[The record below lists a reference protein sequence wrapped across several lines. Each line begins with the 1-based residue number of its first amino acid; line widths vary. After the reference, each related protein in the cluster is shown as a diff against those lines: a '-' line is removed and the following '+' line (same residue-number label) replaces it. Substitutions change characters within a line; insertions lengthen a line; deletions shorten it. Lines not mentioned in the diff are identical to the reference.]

1 MVALTCLWVVVLPTL
16 KRAGAWRVSPGF
28 THLTDGPLDSMTVVE
43 GHTASAVCPSS
54 FLFVP
59 LLRSADLLEL

>member
-1 MVALTCLWVVVLPTL
+1 MVDLTCLWGAVFPTL

-28 THLTDGPLDSMTVVE
+28 THLTDDPLNSMTVVE
-43 GHTASAVCPSS
+43 GYTASAICPSS
-54 FLFVP
+54 FLLVP